1 MKKWKS
7 DFQYALVML
16 PVTAVATLFVLFY
29 QLKLFGDQLEEMA
42 AQVGGVP
49 ALMAIG
55 LLQTCLMV
63 FAACLVG
70 HHLAVGLGIWKP
82 LKFEKKPVLQVLA
95 LGLAFGLLML
105 GDHFLLGKIYPQI
118 HEANAVGNT
127 FVGVV
132 SAVLYGGI
140 VEELLLRLGFMTLV
154 CWGLWKIF
162 AGKAEAVPGWV
173 FLIGNLL
180 AALLFAAGHLPA
192 TVQLFGGFDV
202 VLLLRCFLLN
212 GGFGFF
218 FGLLYVKY
226 GLHYAMLAHLTCH
239 LCFKLLL
246 VLCL

>member
-1 MKKWKS
+1 MKKWRS
-7 DFQYALVML
+7 DFQYALWML
-16 PVTAVATLFVLFY
+16 PITAAATLFVLTY
-29 QLKLFGDQLEEMA
+29 QLKLFGDQAAEMA

-70 HHLAVGLGIWKP
+70 RHLAVGLGIWRP
-82 LKFEKKPVLQVLA
+82 LKFEKKPVLRVLA

-105 GDHFLLGKIYPQI
+105 GDHFLLGRVYPQI

-127 FVGVV
+127 LVGVA

-154 CWGLWKIF
+154 CWLLRKIF
-162 AGKAEAVPGWV
+162 TAMAETVPGWV
-173 FLIGNLL
+173 FLMGNFL

-192 TVQLFGGFDV
+192 TVRLFGGIDAI
-202 VLLLRCFLLN
+202 LLLRCFFLN

-218 FGLLYVKY
+218 FGLLYVRY
-226 GLHYAMLAHLTCH
+226 GLHYAMLSHLTCH

-246 VLCL
+246 ALCL

>member
-1 MKKWKS
+1 
-7 DFQYALVML
+7 ML

-29 QLKLFGDQLEEMA
+29 QLELFGDQLADMA

-49 ALMAIG
+49 ALIAIG
-55 LLQTCLMV
+55 LVQTCLMV

-70 HHLAVGLGIWKP
+70 RHLAVGLGIWKP
-82 LKFEKKPVLQVLA
+82 LSFEKKPVSQVLA

-105 GDHFLLGKIYPQI
+105 GDHFLLGKVYPQI

-127 FVGVV
+127 LVGVV

-140 VEELLLRLGFMTLV
+140 VEELLLRLGFLTLV
-154 CWGLWKIF
+154 CWLLWKLF
-162 AGKAEAVPGWV
+162 ARKAETVPGWV

-192 TVQLFGGFDV
+192 TQQLFGSLDA
-202 VLLLRCFLLN
+202 VLVLRCFLLN

-218 FGLLYVKY
+218 FGLLYEKY

-246 VLCL
+246 AMLL

>member
-7 DFQYALVML
+7 DLKYALAML
-16 PVTAVATLFVLFY
+16 PITAIATLFVLTY
-29 QLKLFGDQLEEMA
+29 QLALFGDQAAEMA
-42 AQVGGVP
+42 QQAGGVP

-55 LLQTCLMV
+55 LLQTCLTV

-105 GDHFLLGKIYPQI
+105 GDHFLLGKVYPQI
-118 HEANAVGNT
+118 REANAVGNT
-127 FVGVV
+127 LVGLV

-154 CWGLWKIF
+154 CWGLRKIF
-162 AGKAEAVPGWV
+162 AGKAETVPGWV
-173 FLIGNLL
+173 FLMGNLL

-192 TVQLFGGFDV
+192 TVQLFGGLDPILV
-202 VLLLRCFLLN
+202 LRCFFLN

-226 GLHYAMLAHLTCH
+226 GLHYAMLSHLTCH

-246 VLCL
+246 ALCL